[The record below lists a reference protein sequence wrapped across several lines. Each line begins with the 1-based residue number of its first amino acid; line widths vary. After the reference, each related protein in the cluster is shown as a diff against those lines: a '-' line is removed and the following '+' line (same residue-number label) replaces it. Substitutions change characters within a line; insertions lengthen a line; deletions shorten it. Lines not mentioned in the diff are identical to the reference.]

1 MSLSLETL
9 GVRAMSVTE
18 RGYLLVR
25 RDGVLWAVENAAVES
40 LARRGRTFRLSLG
53 GQALGV
59 DEIVGVVPELAV
71 WPTAAALRWFW
82 PEPAG
87 GMAVHG
93 EAPLVIVDS
102 RRPPRA
108 LWLEDEGDVDGER
121 D

>member
-1 MSLSLETL
+1 MSL
-9 GVRAMSVTE
+9 AE

-25 RDGVLWAVENAAVES
+25 RDGVLWGVANAAVES
-40 LARRGRTFRLSLG
+40 LARQGRMFRLSLG
-53 GQALGV
+53 GRALGV
-59 DEIVGVVPELAV
+59 DEVVGVVPELAV
-71 WPTAAALRWFW
+71 WPAAAALRWFW

-93 EAPLVIVDS
+93 EAPLVIVDP

-108 LWLEDEGDVDGER
+108 LWLEADEGDEGDVDGER

>member
-1 MSLSLETL
+1 MSL
-9 GVRAMSVTE
+9 AE

-25 RDGVLWAVENAAVES
+25 RDGVLWGVENAAVES
-40 LARRGRTFRLSLG
+40 LARWGRTFRLSLG
-53 GQALGV
+53 GRALGV
-59 DEIVGVVPELAV
+59 DEVVGVVPELAV
-71 WPTAAALRWFW
+71 RPSAAALRWFW
-82 PEPAG
+82 PEPSG

-93 EAPLVIVDS
+93 EAPLVIVDP

>member
-1 MSLSLETL
+1 MSLEAL
-9 GVRAMSVTE
+9 GLRPMSVTE

-25 RDGVLWAVENAAVES
+25 RDGMLWGVENAAVES
-40 LARRGRTFRLSLG
+40 LARQGRTFRLSLG
-53 GQALGV
+53 GRALGV

-108 LWLEDEGDVDGER
+108 LWLDDDEGDVDGER